1 MTIHYIQ
8 CIAASAIYLLTL
20 FLVIKQNKKLIGG
33 EDNDKNDSSNVNS
46 EQQAKN

>member
-20 FLVIKQNKKLIGG
+20 YLVIKQNKKWRDEIA
-33 EDNDKNDSSNVNS
+33 ESETENVS
-46 EQQAKN
+46 RVDGKQS

>member
-20 FLVIKQNKKLIGG
+20 YLVIKQNKKWRDEIA
-33 EDNDKNDSSNVNS
+33 ES
-46 EQQAKN
+46 ETKDVSRVDGKES

>member
-20 FLVIKQNKKLIGG
+20 YLVIRQNKKWRDEIA
-33 EDNDKNDSSNVNS
+33 ES
-46 EQQAKN
+46 ETKDVGRVDGKQS

>member
-20 FLVIKQNKKLIGG
+20 YLVIKQNKKWRDEIAENETKDVSRVDG
-33 EDNDKNDSSNVNS
+33 
-46 EQQAKN
+46 Q

>member
-20 FLVIKQNKKLIGG
+20 YLVIRQNKKWRDEIA
-33 EDNDKNDSSNVNS
+33 ES
-46 EQQAKN
+46 ETKDVSRVDGKQS

>member
-20 FLVIKQNKKLIGG
+20 YLVVRQNKKWRDEIA
-33 EDNDKNDSSNVNS
+33 ES
-46 EQQAKN
+46 ETKDVSRVDGQ

>member
-20 FLVIKQNKKLIGG
+20 YLVIKQNKKWRDEIAENETKDVSRVDG
-33 EDNDKNDSSNVNS
+33 K
-46 EQQAKN
+46 

>member
-20 FLVIKQNKKLIGG
+20 YLVIKQNKKWRDEIAESETKDVRR
-33 EDNDKNDSSNVNS
+33 EDGKQS
-46 EQQAKN
+46 

>member
-20 FLVIKQNKKLIGG
+20 YLVIRQNKKWRDEIA
-33 EDNDKNDSSNVNS
+33 ES
-46 EQQAKN
+46 ETIDVSRVDGKQS

>member
-20 FLVIKQNKKLIGG
+20 YLVVRQNKKWG
-33 EDNDKNDSSNVNS
+33 EEIAES
-46 EQQAKN
+46 ETKDASRVDGQ

>member
-20 FLVIKQNKKLIGG
+20 FLVIKQNKKWG
-33 EDNDKNDSSNVNS
+33 EEIAES
-46 EQQAKN
+46 ETKDVSRVDGQ

>member
-20 FLVIKQNKKLIGG
+20 YLVVRQNKKWRDEIA
-33 EDNDKNDSSNVNS
+33 ES
-46 EQQAKN
+46 ETKDVSRVDGK

>member
-20 FLVIKQNKKLIGG
+20 YLVIKQNKKWRDEIA
-33 EDNDKNDSSNVNS
+33 ES
-46 EQQAKN
+46 ETKDVSRVDGQ

>member
-20 FLVIKQNKKLIGG
+20 FLVIRQNKQWRDEIA
-33 EDNDKNDSSNVNS
+33 ES
-46 EQQAKN
+46 ETKDVSRVDGKQS

>member
-20 FLVIKQNKKLIGG
+20 YLVIRQNKKWRDEIA
-33 EDNDKNDSSNVNS
+33 ES
-46 EQQAKN
+46 ETKDVSRVDGQ

>member
-20 FLVIKQNKKLIGG
+20 YLVIKQNKKWRDEIA
-33 EDNDKNDSSNVNS
+33 ES
-46 EQQAKN
+46 ETKDVSRVDGKHS

>member
-20 FLVIKQNKKLIGG
+20 YLVVRQNKKWRDEIA
-33 EDNDKNDSSNVNS
+33 ES
-46 EQQAKN
+46 ETKDASRVDGQ

>member
-20 FLVIKQNKKLIGG
+20 FLVIKQNKKWRDEIA
-33 EDNDKNDSSNVNS
+33 ES
-46 EQQAKN
+46 ETKDASRIDGKQS

>member
-20 FLVIKQNKKLIGG
+20 FLVIKQNKKWRDEIAEG
-33 EDNDKNDSSNVNS
+33 ETKDVGRVDGKQS
-46 EQQAKN
+46 

>member
-20 FLVIKQNKKLIGG
+20 YLVIKQNKKWRG
-33 EDNDKNDSSNVNS
+33 EIAES
-46 EQQAKN
+46 ETKDASRVDGQ

>member
-20 FLVIKQNKKLIGG
+20 YLVIKQNKKWRDEIAEG
-33 EDNDKNDSSNVNS
+33 ETKDVSRVDGKQS
-46 EQQAKN
+46 

>member
-20 FLVIKQNKKLIGG
+20 YLVIRQNKKWRDEIA
-33 EDNDKNDSSNVNS
+33 ES
-46 EQQAKN
+46 ETKDASRVDGQ